1 MFQLT
6 GISPLIWVL
15 LALGLIF
22 GILFIIFGPNRYN
35 QLTRTIRC
43 QAAKAPEYEAEE
55 EEIQEEEQKQEQE
68 LEPEDS
74 GHADVPRI
82 SVIAFSTGR
91 TDEVGRFL
99 EAIAAQDYP
108 NIEVV
113 VVVDGSA
120 REASNLSE
128 TYGEAYPNVGFTFV
142 PPEAHNLSR
151 RKLGNTIGIKKA
163 TGDIIL
169 TTLTNIEV
177 TSDQWLSLMA
187 SQFGDAAT
195 EIVLGAAYMDLRP
208 LRGPK
213 QWYRRFDTLLTTAR
227 WMLSAIDGKPYRG
240 DGANLAFRRE
250 TFFRNSGYGN
260 NYFLHS
266 GDDDIFVNQVATAA
280 NSRFMF
286 APQATVL
293 VNWGES
299 TRRMWIN
306 MKERYTFSARYLDNN
321 RRVSQSL
328 LWADLWLYNLLLVAA
343 GVLTGIT
350 GNLLIPIIAFV
361 LLFAFQLMQI
371 MLYRRLA
378 TCFRSTRLWFAVPLF
393 YLLKPLGDI
402 LFRLRYAR
410 NARFNFTYR
419 R

>member
-35 QLTRTIRC
+35 QLIRTIRC

-240 DGANLAFRRE
+240 DGANLAVRRE

-286 APQATVL
+286 APQAPVL

-299 TRRMWIN
+299 TRRM
-306 MKERYTFSARYLDNN
+306 
-321 RRVSQSL
+321 
-328 LWADLWLYNLLLVAA
+328 WLYNLLLVAA

-378 TCFRSTRLWFAVPLF
+378 ACFRSTRLWFAVPLF